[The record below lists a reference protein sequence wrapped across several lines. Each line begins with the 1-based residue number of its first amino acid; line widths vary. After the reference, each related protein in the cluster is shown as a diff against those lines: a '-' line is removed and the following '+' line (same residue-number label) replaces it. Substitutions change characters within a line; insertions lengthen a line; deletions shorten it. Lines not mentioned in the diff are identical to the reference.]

1 MLQSLSFDLT
11 SFDISPNHGF
21 LPDALP
27 LQKLNDPY
35 FELWEAII
43 SHLPALLKNKSLRNQ
58 VNKLPILST
67 SRLTSERE
75 WHRAYLI
82 LSFLAHAYIWEVGGP
97 SQVRQTLESFKSL
110 LIETQILPPSISVPF
125 LNVSSRLELP
135 PTATYAALNLWN
147 FATLSPWSELTLD
160 NLRVLHT
167 FTGTKDE
174 EWFYLV
180 SVAIEARGAKIIPVM
195 LKAIDAARQNNSSVV
210 LSALSKFT
218 NCVRDIGSVL
228 KRMYERC
235 SPDVF
240 YNQIRPFLA
249 GSKNMMVAGLPQG
262 VFYDEG
268 NGQGRW
274 HKYSGGSN
282 AQSSL
287 IQFFDVVLGVEHGS
301 TKGSNDGFLKVSRV

>member
-1 MLQSLSFDLT
+1 MLQSPNIDLA
-11 SFDISPNHGF
+11 SFDISPSHGF
-21 LPDALP
+21 LPEALP

-35 FELWEAII
+35 FELWEAIV
-43 SHLPALLKNKSLRNQ
+43 SHLPVLLKNQSLRNQ

-82 LSFLAHAYIWEVGGP
+82 LSFLAHGYIWEAGGP
-97 SQVRQTLESFKSL
+97 SQVRRTLNQFESL
-110 LIETQILPPSISVPF
+110 LTEHQILPPSISVPF
-125 LNVSSRLELP
+125 LDVSSHLELP

-147 FATLSPWSELTLD
+147 FTTLSPWSELTPN
-160 NLRVLHT
+160 NLKVLHT

-174 EWFYLV
+174 EWFYLI

-195 LKAIDAARQNNSSVV
+195 VKAIDAARQNNCPVV
-210 LSALSKFT
+210 LSALSKLT
-218 NCVRDIGSVL
+218 DCVREIGSLL
-228 KRMYERC
+228 KRMYEQC

-240 YNQIRPFLA
+240 YSQIRPFLA
-249 GSKNMMVAGLPQG
+249 GSKNMMVAGLPHG

-268 NGQGRW
+268 NGGGRW

-287 IQFFDVVLGVEHGS
+287 IQFFDVILGVEHSS
-301 TKGSNDGFLKVSRV
+301 TKGPNEGFLNVSRV